1 MQKLKGC
8 DRNKTAC
15 MRLVCPWSNCLWMF
29 YGCVPHCSHWAGKGF
44 GISPETKMYMRT
56 QNNESAPSTKT
67 MYYIL
72 VAFVAISILAQLL
85 VKVLE
90 H

>member
-1 MQKLKGC
+1 
-8 DRNKTAC
+8 
-15 MRLVCPWSNCLWMF
+15 
-29 YGCVPHCSHWAGKGF
+29 
-44 GISPETKMYMRT
+44 MYMRT
-56 QNNESAPSTKT
+56 QNKESAPSTKT

>member
-1 MQKLKGC
+1 
-8 DRNKTAC
+8 
-15 MRLVCPWSNCLWMF
+15 MRISLCCARV
-29 YGCVPHCSHWAGKGF
+29 GTGF
-44 GISPETKMYMRT
+44 GIYPETEMYMRT
-56 QNNESAPSTKT
+56 QNKEQAPSKKT

-72 VAFVAISILAQLL
+72 IAFVAIGILAQLL